1 MLYTAVQE
9 VGKLAMAAAL
19 GAVAVLA
26 VKQKKIDLCIPIAFT
41 ELANL
46 ANSNLVSKLIGR

>member
-1 MLYTAVQE
+1 MHAQE
-9 VGKLAMAAAL
+9 VGKLAMAPAL

-41 ELANL
+41 ELENL
-46 ANSNLVSKLIGR
+46 ANSNLLSKLIGR